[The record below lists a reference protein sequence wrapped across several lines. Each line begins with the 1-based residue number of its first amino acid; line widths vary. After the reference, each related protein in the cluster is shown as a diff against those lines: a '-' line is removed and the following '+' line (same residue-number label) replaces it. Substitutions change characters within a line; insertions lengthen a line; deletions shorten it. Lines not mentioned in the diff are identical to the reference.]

1 MKLGDNRTALSQ
13 ILINGLG
20 QENTRTIASTTGYF
34 CERSIYNVK
43 GQLVRQYR
51 DTGSRTTPTAP
62 TLYEYD
68 SFGNMVKQTLALTG
82 TPTVANSPIIERAYT
97 VESIPEGVYQVTTQ
111 TRYNAE
117 GEPLTAI
124 QKQLISQS
132 CPHLESKTIS
142 VNERG
147 LTSTQWTEYADAA
160 KRMVRSSIPTSDTVA
175 EAMTVDGFTLRQTDH
190 TSVTQRFSRTY
201 RADGMVLVATDGRG
215 NSTTT
220 QTDLLGRTVRVTDAT
235 GATTTTSYDPASGQP
250 DVITDA
256 RGYTSCYRYDQRGR
270 KVAEWGTG
278 IQPACFE
285 YDEANH
291 MAALTTFRAS
301 EADITTDPG
310 NRTDGDTTRW
320 TYHDAAGLE
329 IRKTYADGSHVD
341 KSYDAYNRLSVKTL
355 ARGITKSYTYEHN
368 RGLLLGV
375 TYSDGTTA
383 RSYQYNQLGQL
394 VQVSDDAGTR
404 TLGYNEYGEQ
414 QTDSLLANGVT
425 HLITESRDGYG
436 RSTGYTYAK
445 NGAVQQTV
453 TTGYGTDGRI
463 ATAGFLHGGVE
474 KQFSYSYLTGS
485 DLLQTLA
492 MPNNMTLTQSYETQ
506 RDLLTGMYYKRG
518 TTGVVEREYS
528 YDTLGRPTARNTS
541 RQGMTKNDTFAY
553 NTRSELVAAT
563 VNGTTFSY
571 DYDDIGNRKSAQEAA
586 EETTAY
592 TVNALNQYTAIDDF
606 APTYDLDGNQTL
618 VQTSTG
624 IWAVE
629 YNAENR
635 PVLFTRT
642 EADGTETQISCT
654 YDTMGRRAT
663 KQVRKNGSV
672 TLNQRYLY
680 QGYLQIA
687 ACDQTRSG
695 HPCLWLILWDPT
707 QPVNTRPLSI
717 QKDGTWYCYGWDL
730 TKNICEVFGSN
741 GYIRTA
747 YTYTPYGAVTADGN
761 VSQPLQWSSEF
772 FDSEQKLVYYN
783 FRYYNPQDGRWLTN
797 DPHPAQDWN
806 NLYLFVENNPSA
818 ATDNLGLL
826 CLQKQDPGMKK
837 VIKQGGAGL
846 LVSLDYGF
854 SSDYKLCCVSCSN
867 GSPGI
872 EATGGI
878 NFSISLM
885 AEMATYS
892 FYAKKS
898 VNFSKFTA
906 SIEGRFWGGVR
917 VYGSIS
923 AGTYLEFTYSSCKF
937 NDLRI
942 NGGIRVK
949 GSLGLEIGGEAYVK
963 GTVRYNQAVL
973 GLIIKKSIKLGVG
986 FALGGRLNLEWDPK
1000 ISCNSTGCSLSGP
1013 IKSSIEGTARFLILG
1028 FETEYSLS
1036 QEMGEIG
1043 NFNIFIPNMIP
1054 SIE

>member
-1 MKLGDNRTALSQ
+1 M
-13 ILINGLG
+13 
-20 QENTRTIASTTGYF
+20 
-34 CERSIYNVK
+34 
-43 GQLVRQYR
+43 
-51 DTGSRTTPTAP
+51 
-62 TLYEYD
+62 
-68 SFGNMVKQTLALTG
+68 FG
-82 TPTVANSPIIERAYT
+82 
-97 VESIPEGVYQVTTQ
+97 
-111 TRYNAE
+111 
-117 GEPLTAI
+117 
-124 QKQLISQS
+124 
-132 CPHLESKTIS
+132 
-142 VNERG
+142 
-147 LTSTQWTEYADAA
+147 
-160 KRMVRSSIPTSDTVA
+160 
-175 EAMTVDGFTLRQTDH
+175 
-190 TSVTQRFSRTY
+190 
-201 RADGMVLVATDGRG
+201 
-215 NSTTT
+215 
-220 QTDLLGRTVRVTDAT
+220 
-235 GATTTTSYDPASGQP
+235 
-250 DVITDA
+250 
-256 RGYTSCYRYDQRGR
+256 
-270 KVAEWGTG
+270 
-278 IQPACFE
+278 
-285 YDEANH
+285 YDEADNIIS
-291 MAALTTFRAS
+291 LKTFRAGTETIS
-301 EADITTDPG
+301 SDPAG
-310 NRTDGDTTRW
+310 QTDGDETTW
-320 TYHDAAGLE
+320 AFDPATGLE
-329 IRKTYADGSHVD
+329 LRKTYADGSHVD
-341 KSYDAYNRLSVKTL
+341 KSYDAYNRLSVETL